1 MGGPGDA
8 AGEEG
13 AVIPALRDAAVDP
26 ALRGRDRQLLLVLVF
41 ELDPV
46 VPRPVKHIA
55 LAERLRMKRTHVSR
69 SLRHLVHCGYLA
81 RGADDGPLAT
91 YRLCYQRT
99 SPHLVPSHTA
109 APLP

>member
-1 MGGPGDA
+1 M
-8 AGEEG
+8 
-13 AVIPALRDAAVDP
+13 IPALRDAAEDP

-46 VPRPVKHIA
+46 TPKPVKHVA

-81 RGADDGPLAT
+81 RGDDDGPLAT
-91 YRLCYQRT
+91 YRLCYQR
-99 SPHLVPSHTA
+99 SGPRLVPSRPSV
-109 APLP
+109 PLP

>member
-1 MGGPGDA
+1 M
-8 AGEEG
+8 
-13 AVIPALRDAAVDP
+13 IPALRDAAVDP

-46 VPRPVKHIA
+46 TPRPVKHIA

-81 RGADDGPLAT
+81 RGVDDGPLAT
-91 YRLCYQRT
+91 YRLCYQR
-99 SPHLVPSHTA
+99 SGPGLVPSREVT
-109 APLP
+109 PLP